1 MYNQLFFFFFFF
13 DANSFILFFLCA
25 ISLINVL
32 KIDECRCEESFEA
45 TCGGDIGGGS
55 SLLA

>member
-1 MYNQLFFFFFFF
+1 MYNQLFFFF
-13 DANSFILFFLCA
+13 DANSFIVFFLCA